1 MIIKLNNI
9 NIDFDLENEIPYFQ
23 VSDENKVRFDI
34 DSLNKKD
41 ITSLINNIFKES
53 TTNCSFLSE
62 FIKPVKFKEKTNI
75 GRYISINNWHETIHS
90 ENDTYVISTIKNITQ
105 KDINSYVLY
114 IKRGLVEPFIV
125 FYNDE
130 NMLYISN
137 SVIDIISDSIEFIS
151 SVKDTFANHICVE
164 D

>member
-90 ENDTYVISTIKNITQ
+90 ENDTYVISTIKILH
-105 KDINSYVLY
+105 KKIL
-114 IKRGLVEPFIV
+114 IHMFI
-125 FYNDE
+125 
-130 NMLYISN
+130 I
-137 SVIDIISDSIEFIS
+137 
-151 SVKDTFANHICVE
+151 
-164 D
+164 